1 MGKAVK
7 MNVELLAHTALN
19 HEDMVWPGDMARVVA
34 ISGKICHSPKDVD
47 LLKAEMRGMTN
58 TTVDQYNA
66 NVLAS
71 GHDSILEHVSFTF
84 LVSGVSRALLAQLT
98 RHRIASFSVQSQRYV
113 AQNGFDYVIP
123 PAIASNPKLK
133 HAFEFDLYT
142 MNSNYEF
149 MVHELIASGRTE
161 QEARE
166 DARFLLPNAAATQLV
181 VTMNARELKHFF
193 SLRCC
198 NRAQW
203 EIRALAD
210 RMRTLVLEVEEGLFK
225 DSGAPCQRG
234 KPCPEGTRSC
244 GHPRSW
250 EDNNG

>member
-1 MGKAVK
+1 MAQAKLKVILLRATPDPDELVALGARLCYAKADLNALQEK
-7 MNVELLAHTALN
+7 VENSDQRAFV
-19 HEDMVWPGDMARVVA
+19 ERV
-34 ISGKICHSPKDVD
+34 
-47 LLKAEMRGMTN
+47 MQRGHLSVT
-58 TTVDQYNA
+58 
-66 NVLAS
+66 
-71 GHDSILEHVSFTF
+71 EHASFTF
-84 LVSGVSRALLAQLT
+84 AVEGVSRALLAQLT

-210 RMRTLVLEVEEGLFK
+210 MMRTLVLEVEEGLFK

>member
-1 MGKAVK
+1 MGAVE

-19 HEDMVWPGDMARVVA
+19 HEDMVWPGDMARIVA
-34 ISGKICHSPKDVD
+34 VAGKICHSAKNVSD
-47 LLKAEMRGMTN
+47 LKAEMRGMTN
-58 TTVDQYNA
+58 TTVDRYNA

-166 DARFLLPNAAATQLV
+166 DARFLLPNAAVTQLV

-210 RMRTLVLEVEEGLFK
+210 KMRTLVLEVEEGLFK